1 MLGRGQRLTDAR
13 IFQSLFQRGTWVK
26 GMHMSLRVMPS
37 KHNGQIAFVVSKK
50 ITKHASARN
59 TMKRKLRALFREM
72 GQDAAYQSILN
83 HYYILVVVH
92 RNFVDVAYTELRSEL
107 ETLIKR
113 VGHKELP

>member
-37 KHNGQIAFVVSKK
+37 KHNGQVAFVVSKK
-50 ITKHASARN
+50 ITKHASVRN

-72 GQDAAYQSILN
+72 GRDAAYQSILDR
-83 HYYILVVVH
+83 YYVLVVVH
-92 RNFVDVAYTELRSEL
+92 RNFVDMAYTELRSEL
-107 ETLIKR
+107 EALVTR
-113 VGHKELP
+113 VGTKESS